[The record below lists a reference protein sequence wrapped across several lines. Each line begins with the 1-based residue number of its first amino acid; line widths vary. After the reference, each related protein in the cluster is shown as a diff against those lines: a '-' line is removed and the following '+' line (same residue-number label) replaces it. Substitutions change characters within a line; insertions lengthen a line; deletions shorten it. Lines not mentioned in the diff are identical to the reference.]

1 MRSSIRRL
9 VLGTLGMLGALLLV
23 SSQTLLADPNISG
36 NGGLYLDVLSWY
48 STPTSP
54 VGQVYLGEVSCQS
67 SCGDVRIDI
76 DWDDGSVDT
85 YFMPMPAAMNQ
96 WFSHWYSDNGRRQV
110 AIHIE
115 DAANGNWLHV
125 EPIDFAISFWRD
137 RDGGGPHPK

>member
-48 STPTSP
+48 SSPTSP

-85 YFMPMPAAMNQ
+85 SFMPMPAAMNQ
-96 WFSHWYSDNGRRQV
+96 WFSHWYSDNGRRNV
-110 AIHIE
+110 KIHIE
-115 DAANGNWLHV
+115 DANGNWLHV